1 MIQRSAVWAEA
12 APAGAGPANS
22 AAAVTP
28 VAHSIPEKVSPR
40 SNASPWPQFGDHAR
54 RHGVSYIAG
63 PDGSIGARKVERACQ
78 AHGVTL
84 ARSGPG
90 LFHH

>member
-1 MIQRSAVWAEA
+1 MARRQTRTASERITGFA
-12 APAGAGPANS
+12 AGPIGL
-22 AAAVTP
+22 P
-28 VAHSIPEKVSPR
+28 K
-40 SNASPWPQFGDHAR
+40 FGDHAR
-54 RHGVSYIAG
+54 RHGVSCIAG
-63 PDGSIGARKVERACQ
+63 PDGSIGAGKGEGACQ